1 MIYKVRKFTF
11 FNTPL
16 KARCVPRSEIETKNY
31 QRFEK
36 PFMTKYEA
44 AFMAVWIQSV
54 FFANALA
61 APPQI
66 TGTGPPP

>member
-1 MIYKVRKFTF
+1 M
-11 FNTPL
+11 
-16 KARCVPRSEIETKNY
+16 ETKNY

-54 FFANALA
+54 VFENALA